1 MRRQHDFG
9 MRGRDGRI
17 EDRSQ
22 QGTSVGHGHAE
33 KVVARE
39 PWLSIQSAQ
48 KKTPADCPRGF
59 HGPSLGRLRLPD
71 D

>member
-9 MRGRDGRI
+9 MRRRNGRI

-33 KVVARE
+33 EVGARE
-39 PWLSIQSAQ
+39 PWLSIQSPQ

-59 HGPSLGRLRLPD
+59 PGLQLGRFR
-71 D
+71 